1 MGKSSGSK
9 NKKKKDRVILPPQL
23 PPELDDDEVVV
34 SDEDL
39 EFFGAN
45 DAHARALASL
55 DRKSI
60 DSYVTRVAH
69 HVGDE
74 VERLYEERERRR
86 KAAEALRPKKDDD
99 ADLEVDRVDA
109 LPVKTLQGELVYNNA
124 KKARFDDSSNGVE
137 TKSEDRGA
145 NAKQTLQRGERK
157 SKSKSKKGDD
167 KLQNDHA
174 HTEAPNGKLQS
185 KVLEEVKEELSAEEL
200 FEKKKAQL
208 AEIGMSML
216 EDPEA
221 NIRSLNDML
230 HICNEKDQKVVK
242 LGLMSLLAV
251 FRDIIPS
258 YRIRQLTDKELAVE
272 VSKDVKKMRYYE
284 YTLLRSYKAYL
295 QKLISLE
302 KQPTF
307 HTLAVRCICTLL
319 DTAPHFNFRESIL
332 ASVVKNLSS
341 PDDAVRKM
349 CCETIKSLFIDE
361 GKHRGE
367 ATIEAVRLIADH
379 VKLNDCQLH
388 PDSIEVFLSLRFDE
402 DIGKD
407 DSEEEKGKPKKN
419 KRRQNQEVPKQLP
432 VSDKKKAKQELI
444 SKAREEVDAELRAV
458 SFTLDPK
465 ERRRIQ
471 KETLSSLFETY
482 FRILKHSMHTN
493 SSHYTIRGK
502 VINVSSDGSHPL
514 LAPCLEG
521 LGKFSHLID
530 LDFMG
535 ELVACLKKLSGYTDH
550 YSEILHDNTLSVSE
564 RLQCCIVAFKVWR
577 TNLEALNVDLQ
588 DFFVQLFN
596 LILEYRP
603 DRDRGEVLADALK
616 TLLWEGKQQDMI
628 RAAAFIKRLATFA
641 LSFGSAEAMAALI
654 TLKHLLQR
662 NSKCRNMLENDS
674 GGGSLSCLVAKYD
687 PEAKDPY
694 LSGALASVL
703 WELSLLQKHYDS
715 SVSSMASNIL
725 SMANLNPTQNP
736 VPISNANPLEAYRD
750 LSMEQELSKSANK
763 VLQLKCKKMR
773 RGKEFVALSPSVLQ
787 GSDCIANGDELKG
800 KLQNHF
806 AVLRGI
812 SENERLRAE
821 LNHTLSSINLYKEY
835 KKQKKSAK
843 TKSGKKKI
851 VRA

>member
-1 MGKSSGSK
+1 MGKSSS
-9 NKKKKDRVILPPQL
+9 KKKKDKVILPPQL
-23 PPELDDDEVVV
+23 PPEVDDDDVVV
-34 SDEDL
+34 SDEDV
-39 EFFGAN
+39 EFFRGN
-45 DAHARALASL
+45 EGHARALATL

-69 HVGDE
+69 HDEDE

-86 KAAEALRPKKDDD
+86 KAVEALRPKNHDDD
-99 ADLEVDRVDA
+99 DFEVDRVDA

-124 KKARFDDSSNGVE
+124 KKARFDDSSNNVE
-137 TKSEDRGA
+137 SKSEDKVG
-145 NAKQTLQRGERK
+145 NSKQTIQKGERK
-157 SKSKSKKGDD
+157 EKSKSKKGDG
-167 KLQNDHA
+167 KLQNVQA
-174 HTEAPNGKLQS
+174 QTEASNGKLQS

-216 EDPEA
+216 EDPESH
-221 NIRSLNDML
+221 IRSLNDML
-230 HICNEKDQKVVK
+230 NICNDKDQKVVK
-242 LGLMSLLAV
+242 LSLMSLLAV

-258 YRIRQLTDKELAVE
+258 YRIRQLTEKELTVE

-302 KQPTF
+302 KQPNF
-307 HTLAVRCICTLL
+307 SALAVRCMCTLL

-332 ASVVKNLSS
+332 ASVARNLSS

-349 CCETIKSLFIDE
+349 CCETIRSLFVDE

-367 ATIEAVRLIADH
+367 ATVEAVRLIADH

-388 PDSIEVFLSLRFDE
+388 PDSIEVFLSLRFD
-402 DIGKD
+402 DDLGKD
-407 DSEEEKGKPKKN
+407 DTEEEKGKPKKN
-419 KRRQNQEVPKQLP
+419 KRRQNQEVPKKLP
-432 VSDKKKAKQELI
+432 VSDNKKAKQELI
-444 SKAREEVDAELRAV
+444 SKAREEVDAELRSV

-471 KETLSSLFETY
+471 KEALSALFETY
-482 FRILKHSMHTN
+482 FRILKHSMSISN
-493 SSHYTIRGK
+493 SRGK
-502 VINVSSDGSHPL
+502 VINVSPDGSHPL

-550 YSEILHDNTLSVSE
+550 HSGTVHDNTLSVSE

-577 TNLEALNVDLQ
+577 SNLEALNVDLQ

-654 TLKHLLQR
+654 TLKHLLQK

-750 LSMEQELSKSANK
+750 LSMERKLSKPANK
-763 VLQLKCKKMR
+763 LLPLNCRKKR
-773 RGKEFVALSPSVLQ
+773 RGKEFVALSPAALE
-787 GSDCIANGDELKG
+787 GSDCVAGGDELKE
-800 KLQNHF
+800 KLKNHF

-835 KKQKKSAK
+835 KKQKKSR
-843 TKSGKKKI
+843 KSKAVKKK
-851 VRA
+851 VSRA

>member
-1 MGKSSGSK
+1 MGKNSKKK
-9 NKKKKDRVILPPQL
+9 NKVILPPQL
-23 PPELDDDEVVV
+23 PPEVDDDEVVV
-34 SDEDL
+34 SDEDV
-39 EFFGAN
+39 EFFRGN
-45 DAHARALASL
+45 EGHARALARL

-69 HVGDE
+69 HDDDE

-86 KAAEALRPKKDDD
+86 KAAEALRPKSNKDE
-99 ADLEVDRVDA
+99 DLEVDPVDA

-124 KKARFDDSSNGVE
+124 KKPRFDEISNGPE
-137 TKSEDRGA
+137 SKSKDKGA
-145 NAKQTLQRGERK
+145 DAKQATQRGEQKAR
-157 SKSKSKKGDD
+157 SKETKGDGR
-167 KLQNDHA
+167 LPNVQPQI
-174 HTEAPNGKLQS
+174 EAPNGKLQS
-185 KVLEEVKEELSAEEL
+185 KVLEEVEEELSAEEL

-216 EDPEA
+216 EDPES

-230 HICNEKDQKVVK
+230 NICNDKDQKVVK
-242 LGLMSLLAV
+242 LGLTSLLAV

-258 YRIRQLTDKELAVE
+258 YRIRQLTEKELTVE

-302 KQPTF
+302 KQPNF
-307 HTLAVRCICTLL
+307 YNVAVRCMCTLL

-332 ASVVKNLSS
+332 ASVARNLSS
-341 PDDAVRKM
+341 PDDAVR
-349 CCETIKSLFIDE
+349 SLFVNE

-379 VKLNDCQLH
+379 VKLNDCHLH
-388 PDSIEVFLSLRFDE
+388 PDSIGVFLSLRFDE

-407 DSEEEKGKPKKN
+407 DSEEEKGRSKK
-419 KRRQNQEVPKQLP
+419 KKQRQNQEVPKQLP

-458 SFTLDPK
+458 SFTLDAK

-471 KETLSSLFETY
+471 KETLSALFETY
-482 FRILKHSMHTN
+482 FRILKHTLSTSN
-493 SSHYTIRGK
+493 SRGNA
-502 VINVSSDGSHPL
+502 INVSTDGSHPL

-535 ELVACLKKLSGYTDH
+535 ELIACLKKLSGHTDH
-550 YSEILHDNTLSVSE
+550 HSQILHDNTLSVSE
-564 RLQCCIVAFKVWR
+564 RLQCCIVAYKVWR
-577 TNLEALNVDLQ
+577 SNLEALNVDLQ

-616 TLLWEGKQQDMI
+616 TLLWEGKHQDMI

-641 LSFGSAEAMAALI
+641 LSFGSAEALSALI
-654 TLKHLLQR
+654 TLKHLLQK

-674 GGGSLSCLVAKYD
+674 GGGSMSCLVAKYD

-736 VPISNANPLEAYRD
+736 VPISIANPLEAYRD
-750 LSMEQELSKSANK
+750 LSMERELSKPANK
-763 VLQLKCKKMR
+763 VPPLNCKKKR
-773 RGKEFVALSPSVLQ
+773 RSKDFVALSPTVLQ
-787 GSDCIANGDELKG
+787 GSDFLADGDELKE

-835 KKQKKSAK
+835 KKQKKRV
-843 TKSGKKKI
+843 KSKAGKKK
-851 VRA
+851 VARA

>member
-1 MGKSSGSK
+1 MGEKSGSK
-9 NKKKKDRVILPPQL
+9 KKKKDKVILPPQL

-34 SDEDL
+34 SDEDV
-39 EFFGAN
+39 EFFTGN
-45 DAHARALASL
+45 EGHARALARL

-69 HVGDE
+69 HDEDE

-86 KAAEALRPKKDDD
+86 KAAEALRPKNKDQDDD
-99 ADLEVDRVDA
+99 DLEVDRVDA

-124 KKARFDDSSNGVE
+124 KKARFDDSSSGVE
-137 TKSEDRGA
+137 SKSEDKGA
-145 NAKQTLQRGERK
+145 DAKQTIQKGERK
-157 SKSKSKKGDD
+157 AKSKCKKGDG
-167 KLQNDHA
+167 KLQNVQA
-174 HTEAPNGKLQS
+174 QTEAPNGKLQS

-216 EDPEA
+216 EDPES

-230 HICNEKDQKVVK
+230 NMCNDKDQKVVK
-242 LGLMSLLAV
+242 LGLVSLLAV

-258 YRIRQLTDKELAVE
+258 YRIRQLTEKELTVE

-284 YTLLRSYKAYL
+284 YTLLRSYKTYL

-302 KQPTF
+302 KQPNFYTV
-307 HTLAVRCICTLL
+307 AVRCMCTLL

-349 CCETIKSLFIDE
+349 CCETIRSLFVDE

-402 DIGKD
+402 DLGKD
-407 DSEEEKGKPKKN
+407 DSEEEKEKPKKN

-471 KETLSSLFETY
+471 KETLSALFETY
-482 FRILKHSMHTN
+482 FRILKHSISTSN
-493 SSHYTIRGK
+493 SRGR
-502 VINVSSDGSHPL
+502 VINVSPDGSHPL

-535 ELVACLKKLSGYTDH
+535 ELIACLKKLSGYTDH
-550 YSEILHDNTLSVSE
+550 HSEKHDSTLSVSE

-577 TNLEALNVDLQ
+577 SNLEALNVDLQ

-628 RAAAFIKRLATFA
+628 RAAAFIKRLATIA
-641 LSFGSAEAMAALI
+641 LSFGSAEAIAALI
-654 TLKHLLQR
+654 TLKHLLQK

-674 GGGSLSCLVAKYD
+674 GGGSLSCLVA
-687 PEAKDPY
+687 
-694 LSGALASVL
+694 
-703 WELSLLQKHYDS
+703 
-715 SVSSMASNIL
+715 
-725 SMANLNPTQNP
+725 
-736 VPISNANPLEAYRD
+736 
-750 LSMEQELSKSANK
+750 
-763 VLQLKCKKMR
+763 
-773 RGKEFVALSPSVLQ
+773 
-787 GSDCIANGDELKG
+787 
-800 KLQNHF
+800 
-806 AVLRGI
+806 
-812 SENERLRAE
+812 
-821 LNHTLSSINLYKEY
+821 
-835 KKQKKSAK
+835 
-843 TKSGKKKI
+843 
-851 VRA
+851 